1 MFVRAA
7 TALLAFVLAV
17 ALIPVAPP
25 AAQASPTLAD
35 PSPPPGGVVLG
46 PEIEVRARVA
56 GSSSAAPQVTVGGVE
71 FDARVEDGEVIAVGQ
86 ADPGVQEVVV
96 RLDGAER
103 TWRISVSGMGMSR
116 LSGEDRYATSAAI
129 SRATFR
135 EDGAASVAVLARGDD
150 FADGLAGAP
159 LAVAAAGPLL
169 LTASDALPAATAA
182 ELDRVLSDE
191 DATVYILGGAGA
203 ISPAVQRAVAADFRR
218 TVRLEGDDRAATA
231 AAVAAEV
238 DRLLTEEED
247 AEPAAPDPA
256 PAQEDD
262 PVEDDPVED
271 DPGEDDPGEDDEP
284 EPEEPV
290 TRRDAVLVAARAAA
304 DALAVA
310 GPAAAAGMPI
320 LLTNPDELPA
330 ATAEALEGRS
340 RVLIVGGPAVVSED
354 VAATVAAGGAQVR
367 RISGDDRFQTA
378 VAVGQHFDLFG
389 GDLAL
394 AAADGF
400 ADALAGGPHAAA
412 HGLPLLFTDAQGLPA
427 GESYLRDRVTV
438 YGGEAAVGEGA
449 AAALRRQ
456 WVSRGAPPV
465 RNAVPG
471 DGSTVDVFP
480 RIRMTLPEVIDPDA
494 SVVHATIDGAELD
507 GRLVQSDS
515 GLSLSLVAEEPDLR
529 PGRTYTVEVTGALS
543 TGDGTIRHH
552 AWSFA
557 YRTPL
562 ELNPGDSGENV
573 RRLQRA
579 LRDAGYWLPSV
590 SGSYGPRT
598 TEAVIAFQKSKGL
611 PRTGRVDTTTWR
623 RLMTDPA
630 PPRPRSSSG
639 TVLEIDTRRD
649 VLMIVVSGQVRWV
662 FHVSTGRGGGAVTTP
677 GRHRI
682 FRQVNGN
689 DRGPLGVLYRPK
701 YFHRGI
707 AIHGY
712 PSVPTYSAS
721 SGCVRIPNPA
731 MDFLWSSGYAPIGRA
746 VWVYRS

>member
-1 MFVRAA
+1 MLLRV
-7 TALLAFVLAV
+7 TSALLTFVLAV
-17 ALIPVAPP
+17 ALIPLAPP

-35 PSPPPGGVVLG
+35 PSPPPGGVILG
-46 PEIEVRARVA
+46 PEIEVRARVV
-56 GSSSAAPQVTVGGVE
+56 GAASGTPQVTVGGVD
-71 FDARVEDGEVIAVGQ
+71 FDARVEDGEVVAAGQ
-86 ADPGVQEVVV
+86 ADPGVQEIVV

-103 TWRISVSGMGMSR
+103 TWQIGVSVMGVSR
-116 LSGEDRYATSAAI
+116 LAGENRYATAAAI

-135 EDGAASVAVLARGDD
+135 EDGSASVAVLARGND

-159 LAVAAAGPLL
+159 LAVAAGGPLL
-169 LTASDALPAATAA
+169 LTDADELPAATRA
-182 ELDRVLSDE
+182 ELDRLLTDE
-191 DATVYILGGAGA
+191 DATVYILGGASA
-203 ISPAVQRAVAADFRR
+203 ISPAVERAVAADYRR
-218 TVRLEGDDRAATA
+218 IVRLEGSDRAATA
-231 AAVAAEV
+231 AAIAAEV
-238 DRLLTEEED
+238 DQLMADEEEHGVSD
-247 AEPAAPDPA
+247 TEDNVAES
-256 PAQEDD
+256 EK
-262 PVEDDPVED
+262 
-271 DPGEDDPGEDDEP
+271 DDEP
-284 EPEEPV
+284 ALAEPLEHNESPPEEPV
-290 TRRDAVLVAARAAA
+290 ARRDAVLVAARVAA
-304 DALAVA
+304 DGLAVA

-320 LLTNPDELPA
+320 LLTQPDELPA

-340 RVLIVGGPAVVSED
+340 RVLIVGGSAVVSEA
-354 VAATVAAGGAQVR
+354 VEAEVAAGGAQVR
-367 RISGDDRFQTA
+367 RLAGKNRFATA

-389 GDLAL
+389 GDVAL
-394 AAADGF
+394 ASADGF

-412 HGLPLLFTDAQGLPA
+412 DGLPLLFANAQGLPA
-427 GESYLRDRVTV
+427 GESYLRGRVTV
-438 YGGEAAVGEGA
+438 YGGAAMVGDA
-449 AAALRRQ
+449 TVAALHRQ
-456 WVSRGAPPV
+456 SVSRGAPPV

-471 DGSTVDVFP
+471 HGSTVDVFP
-480 RIRMTLPEVIDPDA
+480 RIRMTLPQVIDPDA
-494 SVVHATIDGAELD
+494 SVVHATINGAELN

-515 GLSLSLVAEEPDLR
+515 GLSLSLVADEPDLR

-562 ELNPGDSGENV
+562 ELNPGDSGEDV

-590 SGSYGPRT
+590 NGSYGPRT

-712 PSVPTYSAS
+712 PSVPTHSAS